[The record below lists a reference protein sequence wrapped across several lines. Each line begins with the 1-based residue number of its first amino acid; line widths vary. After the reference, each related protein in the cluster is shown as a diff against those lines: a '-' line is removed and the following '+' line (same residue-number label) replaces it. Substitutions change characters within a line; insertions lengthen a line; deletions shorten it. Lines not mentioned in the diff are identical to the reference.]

1 MSIILKKLFFLVTF
15 NSFLFIL
22 LIIGIQNSS
31 NKKRVNFI
39 VNETVKLPVSF
50 IVGSSF
56 ISGSILGSF
65 LSINFADKK

>member
-56 ISGSILGSF
+56 VSGSILGSF